1 MKVDLYNFFRYF
13 DPANPNHVN
22 AVKDLEKNIDN
33 YLPKLLTDEASW
45 VKTYRTKVQT
55 SNNVLL
61 KVPFYPQTDNYSDP
75 DGTCNSSSCAMCL
88 EFLKPGTLK
97 GSKGDD
103 DYLRKVL
110 ALGKSTDHSVQT
122 RVLQSYGVKSEFRY
136 NLTFEILEKELRA
149 GRPVVMGI
157 LHRGPLSRPTG
168 GHVIVAIGLTEKGDV
183 VVHDPY
189 GSLLT
194 GYTTPATDG
203 KQVVYPRSILQKRWT
218 VDGPTT
224 GWGRIFQ

>member
-13 DPANPNHVN
+13 DPANPNHVA
-22 AVKDLEKNIDN
+22 AVKDLEKNIET

-75 DGTCNSSSCAMCL
+75 DSTCNSSSCAMCL

-103 DYLRKVL
+103 EYLRKVL

-157 LHRGPLSRPTG
+157 LHRGPLSRPAG

-183 VVHDPY
+183 VAHDPY

-194 GYTTPATDG
+194 GYTTSVTDG